1 MQMSY
6 VIVSDGMQMQ
16 FFDFEGLHLQGTKNG
31 HFLIDTISLI
41 DFQKIPSKRSS
52 LLQTTSQ

>member
-1 MQMSY
+1 MQMLY

-16 FFDFEGLHLQGTKNG
+16 FLGFEDLHLQDTKNG
-31 HFLIDTISLI
+31 HSLIDTISLI
-41 DFQKIPSKRSS
+41 DFQKIPSKRLS